1 MAVEDMTEQ
10 GAAQSQKVI
19 VWGLAAGKGTTQEAA
34 AGALAWR
41 HYTNRQSIPREDW
54 QAILVVKDD

>member
-1 MAVEDMTEQ
+1 MQD
-10 GAAQSQKVI
+10 KKII

-41 HYTNRQSIPREDW
+41 HYPDRNAIPREDW
-54 QAILVVKDD
+54 QVIIAVRDG